1 MERGI
6 PVSTPPYGYKLEK
19 NENNE
24 NIMVVDEQTAPVIRR
39 MVEMFLS
46 GKSYADIAKVLNA
59 EHIPTAS
66 QYRSRNDPERLT
78 KLSYL
83 KWKGNMIRAIFMNE
97 TYRGRLI
104 MGKDVECLYRHE
116 ERQRKAPPEWRVFEN
131 HHEALISEEEY
142 EQILELKPK
151 AKQKK
156 PARPNLFRGRIF
168 CGKCGMAMFDLIQ
181 DNRYERYSCARKG
194 KYGVAVCNNKNISKP
209 QVYDE
214 VLSVVKEQIQ
224 GFADMDELLGRLKR
238 SERVKKHYESI
249 SRELIRTRD
258 EADQVVSFKSGLYA
272 DLREG
277 LIDENEYGVLA
288 KEYSVKLNRLQETIA
303 ELEKALSEKDE
314 SPLDKGDIRI
324 VIDKYRGKRTLSQD
338 MVDAFVEKVIITD
351 GNIEIVLKYE
361 DTFMK
366 LKKIVEERHRW

>member
-1 MERGI
+1 
-6 PVSTPPYGYKLEK
+6 
-19 NENNE
+19 
-24 NIMVVDEQTAPVIRR
+24 
-39 MVEMFLS
+39 
-46 GKSYADIAKVLNA
+46 
-59 EHIPTAS
+59 
-66 QYRSRNDPERLT
+66 
-78 KLSYL
+78 
-83 KWKGNMIRAIFMNE
+83 
-97 TYRGRLI
+97 
-104 MGKDVECLYRHE
+104 
-116 ERQRKAPPEWRVFEN
+116 
-131 HHEALISEEEY
+131 
-142 EQILELKPK
+142 
-151 AKQKK
+151 
-156 PARPNLFRGRIF
+156 
-168 CGKCGMAMFDLIQ
+168 MAMFDLIQ

-249 SRELIRTRD
+249 SRELIRARD